1 MSPLERRYRRLLR
14 LLPRQHRAAR
24 GEELLGL
31 LLDLDGQRTRPSARQ
46 ALGLIGLAIRLR
58 LGRLPADG
66 NILFSAFLVTFV
78 SMELASRVVSLAS
91 VASDGLPREFE
102 AFTAYLLISALAELG
117 VVVAWILGARRAALA
132 LQLTAV
138 IYDYAGPILFAPHRP
153 DLRTSLQL
161 IRLDATRLSLPDAL
175 QLAVVCLLAVAT
187 RRRWATP
194 RARPLWLAAVA
205 QVILAW
211 AFIDLATRD
220 HRTSPAYA
228 AWVLA
233 SVIAAGAA
241 VLLWRRAWP
250 LFIASVL
257 VGTSIAMLLPVA
269 LLLRNG
275 SLNWLAGVAVGSAVL
290 VAADWFL
297 SRQLPDRLVADRAD

>member
-31 LLDLDGQRTRPSARQ
+31 LLDLDGERTRPSPRQ

-66 NILFSAFLVTFV
+66 SVLFSAFLVTFV
-78 SMELASRVVSLAS
+78 STQIASRVVSLAS
-91 VASDGLPREFE
+91 VAGHGMPREFA
-102 AFTAYLLISALAELG
+102 AFTAFLLISALALLG
-117 VVVAWILGARRAALA
+117 VVVAWIHGARRAALA

-138 IYDYAGPILFAPHRP
+138 IYEYAAPIITPYHRP

-161 IRLDATRLSLPDAL
+161 LRLDATRWSLPDAL
-175 QLAVVCLLAVAT
+175 QLAVLCLLAVAT
-187 RRRWATP
+187 GRRWATP

-220 HRTSPAYA
+220 HRTSPGYA
-228 AWVLA
+228 GWVLA
-233 SVIAAGAA
+233 SVIAASAA
-241 VLLWRRAWP
+241 VLVRRRPWP

-275 SLNWLAGVAVGSAVL
+275 SLDWLAGVAVGTAVL

-297 SRQLPDRLVADRAD
+297 TRQLPDRLVAD